1 MIISPGSKLVPT
13 KSGKKRSPSNDNA
26 SVFDYI
32 RMLKHERRILLL
44 KALFE
49 EKKPITFMDLLRKCK
64 LPKDASPD
72 ASYHLTELKD
82 KGIVVQQ
89 ETKYFLSSFG
99 EALLEKFFELEDVFS
114 EHTAG
119 ILIRTS
125 RYSMEPFSEE
135 KIAAALIRE
144 AKMPAEKAVEIARET
159 RIRLQRAKVQYLT
172 TPLIREYINAIL
184 VEKHMEDYR
193 HKLTRLGVPGQDIE
207 DALRSS
213 GVLGLQQLRTSISR
227 ETLEQFVL
235 LRVLPK
241 ELADAT
247 LQRLIGVSRLA
258 LFPFL
263 PEEIVVHWEDCK
275 EEDPLSWHD
284 LLLIVLRILS
294 NQINHFGKLLTI
306 SGIPMPTRGE
316 DLNVRKIEGPASF
329 IERVLKLEDKQIR
342 IILQADRM
350 PDILKDKDN
359 LDMLGKNIEIF
370 CHHENFS
377 DRSVPGINF
386 PTFHGAIAGIVPCF
400 ESFYCNLLLLLKTG
414 DEEGDLAPNIDRLSS
429 IIASI
434 ISVKEESMLA
444 YGYPLPDFI
453 DGVVRIR
460 PIGLPELVRLHRG
473 FEIDQT
479 DDSERYARQILDQ
492 LQARVSKDVGEKY
505 KVQLGQ
511 PWMSQHLLPFTEAAV
526 NELRDMKDILKSRK
540 TTPICSPGFTRLNGN
555 WPAQKWATLAA
566 RLIGGLPGE
575 FYLNLG
581 ENTASNDPEIATPLN
596 FTLAEGQFI
605 LVTHQNCM
613 KVGSLDIPVGNLF

>member
-1 MIISPGSKLVPT
+1 
-13 KSGKKRSPSNDNA
+13 
-26 SVFDYI
+26 
-32 RMLKHERRILLL
+32 
-44 KALFE
+44 
-49 EKKPITFMDLLRKCK
+49 MDLLRKCR

-72 ASYHLTELKD
+72 ASYHLTEMKD

-89 ETKYFLSSFG
+89 DTKYFLSSFG
-99 EALLEKFFELEDVFS
+99 EDLLDKFFELEDVFAQ
-114 EHTAG
+114 HTAG

-193 HKLTRLGVPGQDIE
+193 HRLTRLGVPGQDIE
-207 DALRSS
+207 DALRST
-213 GVLGLQQLRTSISR
+213 GVLGLQSLLASISR
-227 ETLEQFVL
+227 ETLEQYVL

-263 PEEIVVHWEDCK
+263 PEEIVVHWEDCR
-275 EEDPLSWHD
+275 EENPSSWFD
-284 LLLIVLRILS
+284 LLLIILRILS
-294 NQINHFGKLLTI
+294 SQINHFGKLMTI
-306 SGIPMPTRGE
+306 SAVPMPTRGE
-316 DLNVRKIEGPASF
+316 DFDARQLEGPANA

-342 IILQADRM
+342 IILQADHL
-350 PDILKDKDN
+350 PDILKDKKN
-359 LDMLGKNIEIF
+359 QNILGKNVELF
-370 CHHENFS
+370 CHRANFS
-377 DRSVPGINF
+377 DRDLPGLNF
-386 PTFHGAIAGIVPCF
+386 PTFHGAIAGLVPCF
-400 ESFYCNLLLLLKTG
+400 ESFYCNMLLVLKIG
-414 DEEGDLAPNIDRLSS
+414 DKEENLDPNIDRLST
-429 IIASI
+429 IISSI

-444 YGYPLPDFI
+444 HGYPISDNAINL
-453 DGVVRIR
+453 VRIR

-479 DDSERYARQILDQ
+479 EDSERYAREILDK
-492 LQARVSKDVGEKY
+492 LQARVSKDLGEKY

-511 PWMSQHLLPFTEAAV
+511 PWMSPHLLPFTEAAV
-526 NELRDMKDILKSRK
+526 NDLRNVKDVLNSDT

-555 WPAQKWATLAA
+555 WPAPKWVTLVS
-566 RLIGGLPGE
+566 RFLDRLPGE

-581 ENTASNDPEIATPLN
+581 GNTSGGESEIATPLN
-596 FTLAEGQFI
+596 FALEKGQFM
-605 LVTHQNCM
+605 LLTHQNSM
-613 KVGSLDIPVGNLF
+613 KIGPLDIPIGKLF